1 MITPTSYRWRKTTD
15 INREYSVFE
24 LVADE
29 IPIIDVG
36 FSDTE
41 IFEVAFNAS
50 IAGVLIDWELLRK
63 LIEEG
68 RSLAERD
75 R

>member
-1 MITPTSYRWRKTTD
+1 MTTPTSYRWRKTTD

-36 FSDTE
+36 FSD
-41 IFEVAFNAS
+41 IHVFEVAFNAS